1 MTSGQD
7 SFRKRYRRALEDVF
21 LQQALERATTRFKL
35 GRAMVFEDMGDVDA
49 LRRQAREIKD
59 NALAQLDVSLGALA
73 DRIEAAGGKV
83 FWART
88 AEEARRYIAALAS
101 EKGVKLVVKSKSMTS
116 EEIELNEALTRV
128 GVEAVETDL
137 GEYIIQLAGEMPS
150 HLLAPAI
157 HKTKE
162 QVAELFSEKLGE
174 HFPPD
179 IGILTQAARKS
190 LRQKFLN
197 ADMGISG
204 ANFAVAET
212 GTIVVI
218 TNEGN
223 GRLATSLPPIHVAVV
238 GIEKVI
244 PTLNDLAV
252 LLKLLVPSAA
262 GQKISSYVTMVSGPR
277 QDSES
282 NGPQEFHLVLLDN
295 GRSSILASEYRETL
309 RCLRCGACLN
319 VCPVYSKIGG
329 HAYGWVYSG
338 PIGAVLTPLFK
349 GLKKHK
355 DLPHASTLCGA
366 CLEVCPVMIDIP
378 QMLLML
384 RRDEAEQK
392 YGSLSEKL
400 GSKLWGIGSRSARR
414 YNFFAG
420 LARALQSPFLRD
432 GKIAR
437 PIFPFSRWAKERDFP
452 PLAQKS
458 FRELWSTM
466 EARRQSEKT
475 SREDTAE

>member
-1 MTSGQD
+1 MTRGQD
-7 SFRKRYRRALEDVF
+7 SFRKRYRRALEDAF
-21 LQQALERATTRFKL
+21 LQQALERATTRFRL
-35 GRAMVFEDMGDVDA
+35 GRAVGFEDIGDLDA
-49 LRRQAREIKD
+49 LRRLGKEIKD
-59 NALAQLDVSLGALA
+59 NALAQLDVNLGALA

-88 AEEARRYIAALAS
+88 AEEARQYIAGLAS
-101 EKGVKLVVKSKSMTS
+101 EKGVKLVVKSKSMTT
-116 EEIELNEALTRV
+116 EEIELNEALARV

-212 GTIVVI
+212 GTIVII

-244 PTLNDLAV
+244 PTLNDMAV
-252 LLKLLVPSAA
+252 LLKLLVPSGT

-277 QDSES
+277 KDLES

-295 GRSSILASEYRETL
+295 GRSRILASEYRETL

-338 PIGAVLTPLFK
+338 PIGAVLTPLYK

-384 RRDEAEQK
+384 RRDEAEHK

-400 GSKLWGIGSRSARR
+400 GLKLWGYGSKSAGK
-414 YNFFAG
+414 YTFLAG
-420 LARALQSPFLRD
+420 LARAFQSPFLRD
-432 GKIAR
+432 GKIAK
-437 PIFPFSRWAKERDFP
+437 PIFPLSRWAKERDFP

-458 FRELWSTM
+458 FRERWGTM